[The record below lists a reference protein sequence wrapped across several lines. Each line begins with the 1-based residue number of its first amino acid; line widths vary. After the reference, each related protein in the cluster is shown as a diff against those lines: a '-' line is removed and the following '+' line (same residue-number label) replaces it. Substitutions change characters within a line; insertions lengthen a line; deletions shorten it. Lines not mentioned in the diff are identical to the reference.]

1 MAEEGNFLS
10 QTSRVINSLVGH
22 LSGIEVWISRL
33 LSKVGFLS
41 IGNLI

>member
-1 MAEEGNFLS
+1 MAEAGK
-10 QTSRVINSLVGH
+10 TSRVIINSLVGH